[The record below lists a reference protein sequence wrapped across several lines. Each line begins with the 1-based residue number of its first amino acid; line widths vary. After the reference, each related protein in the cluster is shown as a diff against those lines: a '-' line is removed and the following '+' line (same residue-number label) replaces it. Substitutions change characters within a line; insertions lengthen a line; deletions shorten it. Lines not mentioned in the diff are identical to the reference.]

1 MRGLPSLG
9 YAPPLLSVPAPSAPL
24 SCAALGA
31 TGTHPPVQQWSVQP
45 SQERAH
51 QPVCR
56 LRPCYLHLCLL
67 TQAVQACQVDDAVE
81 SRCGCWA
88 STPAWSQR
96 VDKVKLIHAIA
107 LQLWRPCTGGCIVQ
121 NRKAVPSSTS
131 QCCSACSC
139 TFCDCGLMMTGSR
152 SNVALR
158 NPLPFPVCRPEEWC
172 ESLRVATQ
180 LCYTSVPV
188 MYQAR
193 GIECAA
199 ALFLRWTCPAAS
211 P

>member
-9 YAPPLLSVPAPSAPL
+9 YAPPLLSVPTPSAPL

-31 TGTHPPVQQWSVQP
+31 TGTHPPVQQRSVQP
-45 SQERAH
+45 SQGLAH

-56 LRPCYLHLCLL
+56 LGPPYLHLCLL

-88 STPAWSQR
+88 STPARSQR
-96 VDKVKLIHAIA
+96 VDKVKLVHAIA
-107 LQLWRPCTGGCIVQ
+107 LQLWRPCTRWCSVQ
-121 NRKAVPSSTS
+121 NLRSVPSSTS
-131 QCCSACSC
+131 QCCTAC

-158 NPLPFPVCRPEEWC
+158 NPLPFPVCRQGEWC
-172 ESLRVATQ
+172 ESLRVPTQ
-180 LCYTSVPV
+180 LCCTSVV
-188 MYQAR
+188 QY
-193 GIECAA
+193 
-199 ALFLRWTCPAAS
+199 L
-211 P
+211 